1 MTKEEFV
8 SKMMIKNNEKRMSL
22 TKSMMDFSRHNK
34 TDLLMDDY
42 MEVEEVEL
50 VEDDSLN
57 TFDEREDYS
66 GLKELLSLDERDSDY
81 ENPVHD
87 ETTNH

>member
-8 SKMMIKNNEKRMSL
+8 SKMMIKINEKRMSL